1 MWMCFLFFSFFSPA
15 NTMQSELKE
24 GEDALICWG
33 RADEK
38 LCSAVSFSSSLLLEK
53 KNDLDTL
60 DDIFRNA

>member
-1 MWMCFLFFSFFSPA
+1 
-15 NTMQSELKE
+15 MQSELKE
-24 GEDALICWG
+24 GEDAFICWG

-53 KNDLDTL
+53 KDLDTL